1 MHTPNVNE
9 ITSEVIGAAI
19 EVHSE
24 LGPGLLEK
32 IYQECLIHELHQRGF
47 SVESEL
53 LIPVIYKGISIKH
66 PYRLDLLVE
75 NTLIVEIKAVDSF
88 HPIHKAQLL
97 TYLKICKL
105 PIGLLMNFNVPLLK
119 QGIQRVIL
127 SSFFKK

>member
-1 MHTPNVNE
+1 
-9 ITSEVIGAAI
+9 
-19 EVHSE
+19 
-24 LGPGLLEK
+24 
-32 IYQECLIHELHQRGF
+32 
-47 SVESEL
+47 VESEL